1 MESLQNVDNISSR
14 RIVAEHLRSSMMII
28 CDGGRPSNI
37 DRGYIHAYVINPD
50 GSSSSVEI
58 VVPVDSE
65 AIIK

>member
-1 MESLQNVDNISSR
+1 MKKMGDIIIIKSEISP
-14 RIVAEHLRSSMMII
+14 
-28 CDGGRPSNI
+28 DGKFECRVNNI